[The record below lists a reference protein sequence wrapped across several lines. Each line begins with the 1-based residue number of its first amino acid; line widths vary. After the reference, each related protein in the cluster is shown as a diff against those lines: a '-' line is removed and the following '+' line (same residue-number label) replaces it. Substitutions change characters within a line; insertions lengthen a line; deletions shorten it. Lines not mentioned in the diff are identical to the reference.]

1 MNDDKAR
8 TQEKEKLY
16 EKTKS
21 MKTLYFDKN
30 LSYDKVQTIRE
41 EQAKIYNKWKF
52 YSNLLKAED
61 KIKCK

>member
-1 MNDDKAR
+1 MKREIRD
-8 TQEKEKLY
+8 EKEKLY

-21 MKTLYFDKN
+21 MKKLYFDKN
-30 LSYDKVQTIRE
+30 LSYDKAQKIRE
-41 EQAKIYNKWKF
+41 EQTKIYNKWKF

>member
-1 MNDDKAR
+1 MKREIRD
-8 TQEKEKLY
+8 EKEKLY

-30 LSYDKVQTIRE
+30 LSYDKVQKIRE

-61 KIKCK
+61 KIKCKQ

>member
-1 MNDDKAR
+1 MKREIRD
-8 TQEKEKLY
+8 EKEKWY

-30 LSYDKVQTIRE
+30 LSYDKVQKIRE

-61 KIKCK
+61 KIKCKQ

>member
-1 MNDDKAR
+1 MKREIRD
-8 TQEKEKLY
+8 EKEKLY